1 MVFESRCLIV
11 QSWLQAGCEEV
22 SALEKID
29 CVVIGAGVVGLA
41 IARRLAMAGKEC
53 LLLESEDHYGQGIS
67 SRNSEVIHAGIYY
80 PENSYKAKLCVTGK
94 TQLYEYCAA
103 HKVGHDR
110 CGKIIVACCADEL
123 AILAGIEAR
132 ARANGVTD
140 LVHLSKA
147 ELRSIEPEVEGVAA
161 LLSPSTGI
169 VSAHELMTAFLAD
182 FENAG
187 GILALN
193 SPVIAIKALH
203 PDYQLDV
210 GVADGS
216 YRLQSRVVVN
226 STGLA
231 AQGVASTLKDLASGD
246 IPALFLC
253 KGSYFTLSGTAPF
266 NHLIYPVPEK
276 NSAGLGVHATL
287 DLAGQ
292 VKFGPDVEYIDS
304 PGFDVSLDR
313 LADYYRA
320 VRRYYPALKDDALQP
335 GYSGIRP
342 KLQGPEDTEKDFCIQ
357 NGIHFGLANY
367 INLFGIESPG
377 LTSSLAIADHIVSE
391 LAASEH

>member
-1 MVFESRCLIV
+1 
-11 QSWLQAGCEEV
+11 
-22 SALEKID
+22 LEKID

-41 IARRLAMAGKEC
+41 IARNLAMAGKEC
-53 LLLESEDHYGQGIS
+53 LLLESQDHYGQGIS

-80 PENSYKAKLCVTGK
+80 PENSYKAKLCVSGK
-94 TQLYEYCAA
+94 TQLYEYCAS
-103 HKVGHDR
+103 HNVGYDR
-110 CGKIIVACCADEL
+110 CGKIIVACSADEVEVL
-123 AILAGIEAR
+123 ANIEAR

-140 LVHLSKA
+140 LVHLSSK
-147 ELRSIEPEVEGVAA
+147 ELRLIEPEVEGIAA

-169 VSAHELMTAFLAD
+169 VSAHELMTAYLAD

-193 SPVIAIKALH
+193 SPVLGIKALH

-210 GVADGS
+210 GGADET
-216 YRLQSRVVVN
+216 YHLQSRIVIN

-231 AQGVASTLKDLASGD
+231 AQSLASTLEDLASRD

-253 KGSYFTLSGTAPF
+253 KGSYFTLSGAAPF
-266 NHLIYPVPEK
+266 NHLIYPIPEK
-276 NSAGLGVHATL
+276 NSTGLGVHATL

-292 VKFGPDVEYIDS
+292 VKFGPDVEYIES
-304 PGFDVSLDR
+304 PGYDVSLDR
-313 LADYYRA
+313 LVDYYRA
-320 VRRYYPALKDDALQP
+320 VRRYYPALKDGALQP

-357 NGIHFGLANY
+357 NGIHFGLPNY

-377 LTSSLAIADHIVSE
+377 LTSSLAIADHIGIELAVSE
-391 LAASEH
+391 H